1 MIIVYMY
8 IYIYIYFVYY
18 SISVI
23 KKRSLREVKQ
33 MGQVVSPAVEQTPKD
48 LVSYTKL
55 VSNGI

>member
-1 MIIVYMY
+1 MY